1 MDKHGGG
8 GGGGGLR
15 RVVVVGG
22 GIAGSLLA
30 KSLQFFANVTL
41 IDPKEYLEIPYGSL
55 RSTVEPSFAERSLI
69 KHSEYF
75 SNGRLIT
82 SPAVDITESQ
92 VLVANGRH
100 VDFDFLVVAT
110 GHDHP
115 LPTTRDLR
123 LQHYRTENER
133 IREANSILIIG
144 GGPSGV
150 ELAGEIATDFRDKA
164 ITLVHDGPRLLE
176 FMGPK
181 ASDKALKWLISRRV
195 AVKLDQ
201 KIDLNNVSEGTKT
214 FRSSKGET
222 IRADCHFVCT
232 GKPVGSA
239 WLHKTMLKTNLDRHG
254 RLMVDGNLRVK
265 GRHNIFAIGDITN
278 IRESK
283 QGESAKRQ
291 ARVAAKNMKMIMV
304 GKEGKMEIYRPPSST
319 TAIVSL
325 GRKQAVAQFSLTTI
339 TGTLPGFIKSRDLFV
354 GKARK
359 HLGLHPTFVDSF

>member
-1 MDKHGGG
+1 
-8 GGGGGLR
+8 
-15 RVVVVGG
+15 
-22 GIAGSLLA
+22 
-30 KSLQFFANVTL
+30 
-41 IDPKEYLEIPYGSL
+41 KEYLEIPYGSL

-92 VLVANGRH
+92 VLVADGRH

-115 LPTTRDLR
+115 LPTTRALR
-123 LQHYRTENER
+123 LQHYREENER
-133 IREANSILIIG
+133 IREANSILVIG

-164 ITLVHDGPRLLE
+164 ITLVHNGPRLLE

-195 AVKLDQ
+195 AVKLDK

-232 GKPVGSA
+232 GQPVGSA
-239 WLHKTMLKTNLDRHG
+239 WLHKTTLKTNLDRHG

-265 GRHNIFAIGDITN
+265 GRNN
-278 IRESK
+278 
-283 QGESAKRQ
+283 
-291 ARVAAKNMKMIMV
+291 MIMV
-304 GKEGKMEIYRPPSST
+304 GKESKMEIYRPPSST

-325 GRKQAVAQFSLTTI
+325 GRKQAVAQFSFTTI
-339 TGTLPGFIKSRDLFV
+339 AGTLPGFIKSRDLFV